1 MVCSAVL
8 MVSPSDETSVT
19 VLVVTPRKNS
29 LSEVLE
35 PHAVPSSLVFPL
47 GLLVKDRQLGLEKK
61 FSFQLEASLFQI
73 FLHGGMNRADEWHRW
88 YAGLMLIVQMLHW

>member
-35 PHAVPSSLVFPL
+35 PHAVPSSLVFPSE
-47 GLLVKDRQLGLEKK
+47 LLVMNKQLELEKR
-61 FSFQLEASLFQI
+61 FSFQLEATLVLNLICLQ
-73 FLHGGMNRADEWHRW
+73 GGMNQAFQADEWNH
-88 YAGLMLIVQMLHW
+88 